1 MDDMEQLNNTESLAS
16 TREPVEYESGAGRNS
31 TLDNIK
37 GKVAE
42 GLKSAAGSLR
52 PKGRPE
58 GAMSDYASQASGWL
72 DSAGDYVRD
81 MDVSQVKT
89 DIQRQ
94 MRANPGRTLLIAGAA
109 GLIVGALFRR
119 R

>member
-1 MDDMEQLNNTESLAS
+1 MEQLNNTESLAS
-16 TREPVEYESGAGRNS
+16 MRGPIDYESGAGTNS
-31 TLDNIK
+31 TLENIK

-42 GLKSAAGSLR
+42 GLKSAAGSLKQNG
-52 PKGRPE
+52 PQN
-58 GAMSDYASQASGWL
+58 GAMSDYAGQASGWL
-72 DSAGDYVRD
+72 DSAGNYIRD

-89 DIQRQ
+89 DIKRQ

>member
-1 MDDMEQLNNTESLAS
+1 MEQFNKTESLAS
-16 TREPVEYESGAGRNS
+16 TRETIEYESGAGGKP

-37 GKVAE
+37 DKVAG
-42 GLKSAAGSLR
+42 GLKAAAGSLR
-52 PKGRPE
+52 PE
-58 GAMSDYASQASGWL
+58 GLQEGGMSGYARQASGWL
-72 DSAGDYVRD
+72 DSAGEYVRD

-94 MRANPGRTLLIAGAA
+94 MRANPGRALLIAGAA
-109 GLIVGALFRR
+109 GLILGALIRR

>member
-1 MDDMEQLNNTESLAS
+1 MDQLNNTESLAS
-16 TREPVEYESGAGRNS
+16 TREPIDYEAGPGRNP

-42 GLKSAAGSLR
+42 GLKAAAGSLR
-52 PKGRPE
+52 QKSPQA
-58 GAMSDYASQASGWL
+58 GAMSDYASRASGWL
-72 DSAGDYVRD
+72 DSAGEYVRD
-81 MDVSQVKT
+81 MDAGQVKT

-94 MRANPGRTLLIAGAA
+94 MRANPGRALLLAGAA